1 MPAGFTITPISPENS
16 AVVSVI
22 RRAHI
27 RLRMDGPVT
36 LAVRSDADELTL
48 SAHDPESFLI

>member
-1 MPAGFTITPISPENS
+1 
-16 AVVSVI
+16 
-22 RRAHI
+22 
-27 RLRMDGPVT
+27 MDGPVT